1 MGGKSQPAPDYS
13 AMAAASKEAAATAER
28 LGNRQLDFSE
38 KQYNEMLPIA
48 QKVAQAQ
55 IDAQTQQMEQGKE
68 YYDYWKNTYQPLE
81 KGLVADAEK
90 FSTEGYREGL
100 ARDAAAAAGKAFGIN
115 EQAAARASAARGV
128 NPNSGAALAM
138 QNQNM
143 LGLSAGRAQA
153 MTGARQQAEQM
164 GWARR
169 LDVTG
174 LGRGLSGASTAAYS
188 GATGAGSAGM
198 GTSMAPGSAYSA
210 DMARGAGTIMGG
222 QSLNVQGMGNVLSA
236 QTSAYNTGVN
246 ASGEMIGGLV
256 SGAGK
261 LGAAALPYIMSDTRL
276 KQNIKQVGV
285 DKRTKLPLYEF
296 SYKSSPHKRYRGVMA
311 QDVETKYPDAVKTMP
326 NGYKAVNYHALGMDL
341 VEV

>member
-13 AMAAASKEAAATAER
+13 AMAAASREAAATAER

-38 KQYNEMLPIA
+38 RQYNEMLPIA
-48 QKVAQAQ
+48 RRVAESQIAAQ
-55 IDAQTQQMEQGKE
+55 EQQMTQGKE
-68 YYDYWKNTYQPLE
+68 YYDYLKETYRPLE
-81 KGLVADAEK
+81 KGLVADAER
-90 FSTEGYREGL
+90 FNTEGYREGL
-100 ARDAAAAAGKAFGIN
+100 ARDAAAAAGRAFGIN

-169 LDVTG
+169 LDAAG
-174 LGRGLSGASTAAYS
+174 LGRNLSGASTAAYS
-188 GATGAGSAGM
+188 SATNAGSAGLSS
-198 GTSMAPGSAYSA
+198 SMAPGSQYSA
-210 DMARGAGTIMGG
+210 DMARGAGTIMQG
-222 QSLNVQGMGNVLSA
+222 QGLNVQGSASVLNA
-236 QTSAYNTGVN
+236 QTSAYNTGVQ
-246 ASGEMIGGLV
+246 AEGQMWGAVL
-256 SGAGK
+256 GAGATVAGAG
-261 LGAAALPYIMSDTRL
+261 LGKSDVRL
-276 KQNIKQVGV
+276 KQDIKKIGV

-296 SYKSSPHKRYRGVMA
+296 AYKTNPSKRYRGVMA
-311 QDVETKYPDAVKTMP
+311 HDVEIKYPDAVKTLAD
-326 NGYKAVNYHALGMDL
+326 GFKAVNYHALGMEL

>member
-13 AMAAASKEAAATAER
+13 AMAAASREAAATAER

-38 KQYNEMLPIA
+38 RQYNEMLPIA
-48 QKVAQAQ
+48 RRVAESQ
-55 IDAQTQQMEQGKE
+55 IAAQTQQMEQGKE
-68 YYDYWKNTYQPLE
+68 YYDYFKNTFQPLE
-81 KGLVADAEK
+81 KGIVADVER
-90 FSTEGYREGL
+90 FNTEGYREGL
-100 ARDAAAAAGKAFGIN
+100 ARDAAAAAGRAFGIN

-153 MTGARQQAEQM
+153 MTGARQQAEQL
-164 GWARR
+164 GFARR
-169 LDVTG
+169 LDAAG
-174 LGRGLSGASTAAYS
+174 LGRGLSGASAAAYT
-188 GATGAGSAGM
+188 GATGAGSAGLSS
-198 GTSMAPGSAYSA
+198 SMAPGSQYSA

-222 QSLNVQGMGNVLSA
+222 QGLNVQGSASVLNA

-246 ASGEMIGGLV
+246 AEGQMWGAIL
-256 SGAGK
+256 GAGATVG
-261 LGAAALPYIMSDTRL
+261 GAAIGKYSDSRL

-296 SYKSSPHKRYRGVMA
+296 AYKTNPSKRYRGVMA
-311 QDVETKYPDAVKTMP
+311 HDVKVKYPDAVKTMP
-326 NGYKAVNYHALGMDL
+326 NGYDAVNYHALGMDL

>member
-48 QKVAQAQ
+48 QKVAQSQ
-55 IDAQTQQMEQGKE
+55 IDAQAQQMAQGKE

-81 KGLVADAEK
+81 KGLVADAER

-115 EQAAARASAARGV
+115 EQAMARASAARGV

-188 GATGAGSAGM
+188 GATGAGTAGM

-210 DMARGAGTIMGG
+210 DMARGAGTIMAG
-222 QSLNVQGMGNVLSA
+222 QGMNVQGMGNVLNA
-236 QTSAYNTGVN
+236 QTSAYNTGVS
-246 ASGEMIGGLV
+246 AEGQMWGALL
-256 SGAGK
+256 GAGATVG
-261 LGAAALPYIMSDTRL
+261 GAAIGRSDVRL

-296 SYKSSPHKRYRGVMA
+296 AYKSNPSKRYRGVMA
-311 QDVETKYPDAVKTMP
+311 HDVETKYPDAVKTMSD
-326 NGYKAVNYHALGMDL
+326 GYKAVNYHALGMEL

>member
-13 AMAAASKEAAATAER
+13 AMAAASREAAATAER

-38 KQYNEMLPIA
+38 RQYERMMPIA
-48 QKVAQAQ
+48 EKVANAQ
-55 IDAQTQQMEQGKE
+55 IAAQTQQMEQGKE
-68 YYDYWKNTYQPLE
+68 YYNYLKDTFQPLE
-81 KGLVADAEK
+81 KGIVADATN
-90 FSTEGYREGL
+90 FNSEGYREGL
-100 ARDAAAAAGKAFGIN
+100 ARDAAAAAGRAFGIN

-153 MTGARQQAEQM
+153 MTGARQQAEQL
-164 GWARR
+164 GFARR
-169 LDVTG
+169 LDAAG
-174 LGRGLSGASTAAYS
+174 LGRNLSGASTAAYS
-188 GATGAGSAGM
+188 GATNAGSAGLSS
-198 GTSMAPGSAYSA
+198 SMAPGAQYSA
-210 DMARGAGTIMGG
+210 DMARGASTIMGG
-222 QSLNVQGMGNVLSA
+222 QGLSVQGMSSVLNA

-246 ASGEMIGGLV
+246 AQGEMIGGLL

-261 LGAAALPYIMSDTRL
+261 LGAAAAPFIFSDVRL
-276 KQNIKQVGV
+276 KKDIKQVGV

-296 SYKSSPHKRYRGVMA
+296 AYKSNPKKRYRGVMA
-311 QDVETKYPDAVKTMP
+311 HDVEVKYPDAVKTLSD
-326 NGYKAVNYHALGMDL
+326 GYKAVNYHAIGVDL